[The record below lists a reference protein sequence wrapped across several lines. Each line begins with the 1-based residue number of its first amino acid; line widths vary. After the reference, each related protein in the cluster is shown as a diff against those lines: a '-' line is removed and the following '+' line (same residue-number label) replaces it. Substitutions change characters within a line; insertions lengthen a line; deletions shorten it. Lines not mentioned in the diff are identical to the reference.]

1 MYTIVMIDSEKYRKK
16 TDNELV
22 ELTLENQ
29 SYFLYLI
36 EKYENKLLN
45 YILRISNV
53 SYEEAEDIL
62 QDSFIKIYTNLNDF
76 DFNLKFS
83 SWAYRI
89 VHNQVINNYR
99 KIQARPQLSN
109 LPDIDDNML
118 NNLAS
123 DLNLEK
129 EIDFKF
135 LKKNINKILDKMD
148 IKYKEILILKFLEE
162 KNYNEISDILKKSSG
177 TVASLINRAKKNF
190 QQELINQKIKL

>member
-1 MYTIVMIDSEKYRKK
+1 MYTMAMIDSEKYREK
-16 TDNELV
+16 TDNDLV
-22 ELTLENQ
+22 TLTLENQ

-36 EKYENKLLN
+36 ERYENKLLN

-53 SYEEAEDIL
+53 SHEEAEDTL

-76 DFNLKFS
+76 DSNLKFS
-83 SWAYRI
+83 SWVYRI

-99 KIQARPQLSN
+99 KIKARPQLSN
-109 LPDIDDNML
+109 LPDLNENML

-129 EIDFKF
+129 EIDLKF
-135 LKKNINKILDKMD
+135 LKKNINKILDKID

-162 KNYNEISDILKKSSG
+162 KNYNEISDILKKPSG

>member
-1 MYTIVMIDSEKYRKK
+1 MIDSEKYRKK